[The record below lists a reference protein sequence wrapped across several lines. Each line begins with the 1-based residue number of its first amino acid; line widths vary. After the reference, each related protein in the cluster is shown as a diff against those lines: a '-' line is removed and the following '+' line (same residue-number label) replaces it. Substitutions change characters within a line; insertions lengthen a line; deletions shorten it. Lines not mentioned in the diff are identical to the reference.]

1 MNKST
6 EKIIENLKL
15 KYKNNADAMD
25 EINRAKE
32 TIEYHEKNRD
42 IDKAIGH
49 AKQFEAFLHDW
60 Y

>member
-6 EKIIENLKL
+6 EKIIEILKL
-15 KYKNNADAMD
+15 KYRNDADAMD

-32 TIEYHEKNRD
+32 TIEHHEKNRD
-42 IDKAIGH
+42 IDRAIGH
-49 AKQFEAFLHDW
+49 AKQLEAFLHDW